1 MTHFRKSHARLALE
15 GHYEEMKRRAAFAPQ
30 ARAESDEIHAITK
43 LHVDQMV
50 PKLREFAAKV
60 RENRSTA
67 EGFAKPA
74 VEAADK
80 LEANHVDQNAYAI
93 LQTLCED
100 LDRAA
105 RHCEGIDPE
114 RDNPGPW
121 PPATPRFG
129 SPDTYAMQMAE
140 KDRHIT
146 RVRAEQAAA
155 VEVSE

>member
-1 MTHFRKSHARLALE
+1 MTHFPKTHARLALE
-15 GHYEEMKRRAAFAPQ
+15 NHYEEMTRRAAFAPQ

-43 LHVDQMV
+43 LHVDQMI

-67 EGFAKPA
+67 EGIAKPA

-93 LQTLCED
+93 LHTLCED
-100 LDRAA
+100 LDKAA

-121 PPATPRFG
+121 PPARPHFG
-129 SPDTYAMQMAE
+129 SPDTYATQMAVTAA
-140 KDRHIT
+140 HNA
-146 RVRAEQAAA
+146 RVRAEQ
-155 VEVSE
+155 EVSE